1 MEQARIDQQLESGN
15 ISNLR
20 LTQAPSLMGKPLS
33 RKGLLIL
40 SMALVCG
47 TLGAVALA
55 YGSELMDQSL
65 ATATDVETSLG
76 VPVLASLPSTRWHR
90 LSLN

>member
-1 MEQARIDQQLESGN
+1 
-15 ISNLR
+15 
-20 LTQAPSLMGKPLS
+20 MGKPLS

-40 SMALVCG
+40 SLALACG
-47 TLGAVALA
+47 MFGALALA
-55 YGSELMDQSL
+55 YVSELLDESL

-90 LSLN
+90 LSWN